1 MSHDEQ
7 TPTDPPARVPHA
19 SRNSPSLVAVLGASV
34 IAMATFFAAKQWLP
48 DGVNAMP
55 SIPQQR
61 PVLVDEVPV
70 IESAA
75 RVVARASF
83 FDNEVEPEISKTDQ
97 FNREAAERC
106 VRRLRG
112 LVTEYRYQVEPFVE
126 DLTSM
131 STRFGIISRMPG
143 GWWSEDGRVEDYV
156 AEKFEKYLFS
166 EKKLLADVAG
176 VLEQFRSEVD
186 ANQKRMLVNVQACLD
201 TADLPEVDVQEYETF
216 YQSVA
221 QQLSEYS
228 AEQGS
233 ASVYNAL
240 TVLVIS
246 EAGSYAAVTL
256 VSGVL
261 VRFGAMAATTAAAA
275 GGATAGATA
284 TGAGGGSLAGPVG
297 TAVGLGV
304 GLAIGLA
311 IDWWMTEQF
320 EEEMEIQLK
329 DYLSSLERAI
339 LYGAERADIS
349 TDSFGE
355 TAGVGKVGSGGI
367 ADALPRVCNRL
378 EAAYRERFYEQI
390 VTVEN

>member
-1 MSHDEQ
+1 MPDDEQ
-7 TPTDPPARVPHA
+7 ERQDARTDVARPSGSRPFIAALLVASAIASVTFLA
-19 SRNSPSLVAVLGASV
+19 SRA
-34 IAMATFFAAKQWLP
+34 WLP
-48 DGVNAMP
+48 DAVTSTP
-55 SIPQQR
+55 DPPQQ
-61 PVLVDEVPV
+61 PTFNVDQPSSVDAKDRIVER
-70 IESAA
+70 AA
-75 RVVARASF
+75 F
-83 FDNEVEPEISKTDQ
+83 FDNEVEPEIQKTDQ
-97 FNREAAERC
+97 LNREAAERC
-106 VRRLRG
+106 ISRLKNQ
-112 LVTEYRYQVEPFVE
+112 VAVYRHQVEPFVE
-126 DLTSM
+126 DLTSL
-131 STRFGIISRMPG
+131 STRLGIISRMPG
-143 GWWSEDGRVEDYV
+143 GWWSEDSRVEEFV
-156 AEKFEKYLFS
+156 AAKFEQHLFS
-166 EKKLLADVAG
+166 EEKLLRDVAEI
-176 VLEQFRSEVD
+176 LEQFRNEVD

-221 QQLSEYS
+221 KQLTEYS
-228 AEQGS
+228 ADQGS
-233 ASVYNAL
+233 ASVYNAV

-275 GGATAGATA
+275 GGVTAGASA

-304 GLAIGLA
+304 GLVIGLA

-320 EEEMEIQLK
+320 EEEMELQLK

-339 LYGAERADIS
+339 LYGAESPSKSD
-349 TDSFGE
+349 DSLAGA
-355 TAGVGKVGSGGI
+355 TASGTATGGI
-367 ADALPRVCNRL
+367 ADALPKVCNQL